1 MWGYTHP
8 WHAQNFIKKRG
19 TPEMFGDAWLITLN
33 SSNWMFQLI
42 KQQTTHLSLTKY
54 AQMWRRNVLKSD
66 VWRYA
71 SVGLSSQVWLGR
83 LQPDRCAGDVRVLWD
98 LHSTSDSHLQPS
110 LPPSGASGYFGTHWG
125 CFFRLLWCRWPRKV
139 PKVNSERKETEIFS
153 HQFSQTA

>member
-83 LQPDRCAGDVRVLWD
+83 LQPDRCAGDVRVLGEHRHRRSAQHIWFPSSA
-98 LHSTSDSHLQPS
+98 LTSALRGIGIFWNS
-110 LPPSGASGYFGTHWG
+110 LGL
-125 CFFRLLWCRWPRKV
+125 FFRLLQCRWPQR
-139 PKVNSERKETEIFS
+139 SLRDWDI
-153 HQFSQTA
+153 